1 MSDVLAILAM
11 GVAGAALLFAVFA
24 WHIACQV
31 ERRYLTQQPKP
42 TWEWSMTFDG
52 PHPTDEVIRE
62 LRRMGRQ
69 S

>member
-11 GVAGAALLFAVFA
+11 GVSGAALVFAVFA
-24 WHIACQV
+24 WHIACRA
-31 ERRYLTQQPKP
+31 ERRNLTQPPKP
-42 TWEWSMTFDG
+42 TWEWQMTFDG
-52 PHPTDEVIRE
+52 PHSTDEVIRE